1 MGGIMPVRA
10 SRTVVAAAFIRLLPL
25 AAMLLPAQGLVRSA
39 LAEEAT
45 APAVDRLVGR
55 RAGDFRLID
64 VQSGNETWLYG
75 LRMNNGG
82 VGRLLGFKPVQ
93 AAVLVFVSP
102 GCPLGD
108 KYLPRLGELAAEYGP
123 KGVRFF
129 GVASGAGE
137 TRESLAAWAAERA
150 PGFPILHDTGSVQ
163 ADALMVER
171 SNEAILIDARA
182 TIRYRGVIDD
192 QYGYDYSREAP
203 RATPLR
209 DAIEALLGG
218 TEVAVKATPVAGCLI
233 TKAEPAKSKLDS
245 LDRVRPLKA
254 DLAAWLDEHEPAPEV
269 GAVTYARDVA
279 PIVQARCQ
287 ACHRP
292 GQVGGFDLM
301 THDDAFRH
309 SAMIAEVVEQRRMP
323 PWHADPRHGDFANER
338 RLTARERA
346 TLLAWVKQGCPE
358 GDPAAAPAPKTWPE
372 GWTIGTPDIVFEIP
386 ESNTIPAQGTMP
398 YIHTTV
404 PTNFTEDV
412 WVQAAEA
419 RPGDAGVVHHIIV
432 FVVPPGGNRGR
443 AIAGGQ
449 GHLCGYAPGDMP
461 SVYPAGTAKRIKA
474 GSTLVFQLHYTPNGR
489 ATTDRSKVGFIIA
502 KEPPTREALTIGI
515 ANPGF
520 VIPPGAPEHP
530 VRSQQRF
537 RQEVRLLSFM
547 PHMHLRGRS
556 FRYTLTPPEDGA
568 APEVLLDVPAFD
580 FGWQSYYMLAEPRVL
595 PRGSMLVCDATF
607 DNSSGN
613 PANPDPTSVV
623 SWGEQTWEEMMIG
636 YIDVDLPVGAADAAG
651 IGGEGGREGGRDG
664 AREGGGPRRRDG
676 G

>member
-1 MGGIMPVRA
+1 MS
-10 SRTVVAAAFIRLLPL
+10 SRTGRLLRSVAL
-25 AAMLLPAQGLVRSA
+25 VAVGVATLGPATMSSVR
-39 LAEEAT
+39 AEEAVRQ
-45 APAVDRLVGR
+45 PVDRLVGR
-55 RAGDFRLID
+55 RAGDFRLPD
-64 VQSGNETWLYG
+64 VRTGNEVWLYG

-93 AAVLVFVSP
+93 AVVLVFVSP

-108 KYLPRLGELAAEYGP
+108 KYLPRLDELAAEYGP

-137 TRESLAAWAAERA
+137 TRESLAAWAAERK
-150 PGFPILHDTGSVQ
+150 PSFPILHDAGNIQ

-171 SNEAILIDARA
+171 SNEAIVLDLRA
-182 TIRYRGVIDD
+182 TIRYRGAIDD
-192 QYGYDYSREAP
+192 QYGYDFAREAP
-203 RATPLR
+203 RETPLR
-209 DAIEALLGG
+209 DALDAVLGQG
-218 TEVAVKATPVAGCLI
+218 EVAVKATPVAGCLL
-233 TKAEPAKSKLDS
+233 TKAAAPKSKLEE
-245 LDRVRPLKA
+245 LDRVRPLQA
-254 DLAAWLDEHEPAPEV
+254 DLAAWLDEHEPAPDV
-269 GAVTYARDVA
+269 GSVTYHRDVA
-279 PIVQARCQ
+279 PIVQTRCQ

-292 GQVGGFDLM
+292 GQVGGFDLL
-301 THDDAFRH
+301 THADAFRH

-323 PWHADPRHGDFANER
+323 PWHADPRHGHFSNDR
-338 RLTARERA
+338 RLTPRDRA

-358 GDPAAAPAPKTWPE
+358 GDPADTPAPRTWPE
-372 GWTIGTPDIVFEIP
+372 GWTIGTPDVVFEIP
-386 ESNTIPAQGTMP
+386 EANAIPAQGTMP
-398 YIHTTV
+398 YIHVSV
-404 PTNFTEDV
+404 PTNFTEDT

-461 SVYPAGTAKRIKA
+461 SVYPLGTAKRIKA

-489 ATTDRSKVGFIIA
+489 PTTDRSKVGFILA

-520 VIPPGAPEHP
+520 VIPPGAPAHP
-530 VRSQQRF
+530 VRSQQRV
-537 RQEVRLLSFM
+537 RGEVRLLSFM

-556 FRYTLTPPEDGA
+556 FRYTLTGA
-568 APEVLLDVPAFD
+568 SEGAEPEVLLDVPAFD
-580 FGWQSYYMLAEPRVL
+580 FGWQSYYTLAEPRIL
-595 PRGSMLVCDATF
+595 PQGSLLVCDATF

-623 SWGEQTWEEMMIG
+623 RWGEQTWEEMMIG
-636 YIDVDLPVGAADAAG
+636 YIDVDMPIGADALPDDG
-651 IGGEGGREGGRDG
+651 GQRRRSEGGE
-664 AREGGGPRRRDG
+664 
-676 G
+676 

>member
-1 MGGIMPVRA
+1 MLSRSGFAVRA
-10 SRTVVAAAFIRLLPL
+10 VVLVALGVWVG
-25 AAMLLPAQGLVRSA
+25 MGPATLRSA
-39 LAEEAT
+39 AEEAGRQ
-45 APAVDRLVGR
+45 PVDRLVGR
-55 RAGDFRLID
+55 RAGDFRLPD
-64 VQSGNETWLYG
+64 VRTGNEVWLYG

-93 AAVLVFVSP
+93 AVVLVFVSP

-108 KYLPRLGELAAEYGP
+108 KYLPRLDELAAEYGP

-137 TRESLAAWAAERA
+137 TRESLAAWAAERK
-150 PGFPILHDTGSVQ
+150 PSFPILHDAGNVQ

-171 SNEAILIDARA
+171 SNEALVIDLRA
-182 TIRYRGVIDD
+182 TIRYRGAIDD
-192 QYGYDYSREAP
+192 QYGYDFSREAP
-203 RATPLR
+203 RETPLR
-209 DAIEALLGG
+209 DALDAVLGQG
-218 TEVAVKATPVAGCLI
+218 ELVVKATPVAGCLL
-233 TKAEPAKSKLDS
+233 TKVAAPKSKLEE
-245 LDRVRPLKA
+245 LDRVRPLQA
-254 DLAAWLDEHEPAPEV
+254 DLAAWLDEHEPAPAV
-269 GAVTYARDVA
+269 GAVTYHRDVA
-279 PIVQARCQ
+279 PVVQARCQ

-292 GQVGGFDLM
+292 GQVGGFDLL
-301 THDDAFRH
+301 THADAFRQ

-323 PWHADPRHGDFANER
+323 PWHADPRHGHFSNDR
-338 RLTARERA
+338 RLTPRERA

-358 GDPAAAPAPKTWPE
+358 GDPADTPAPRTWPE
-372 GWTIGTPDIVFEIP
+372 GWTIGTPDVVFEIP
-386 ESNTIPAQGTMP
+386 EANAIPAQGTMP
-398 YIHTTV
+398 YIHVSV
-404 PTNFTEDV
+404 PTNFTADT

-461 SVYPAGTAKRIKA
+461 SVYPLGTAKRIKA
-474 GSTLVFQLHYTPNGR
+474 GSTLVFQLHYTPNGWP
-489 ATTDRSKVGFIIA
+489 TTDRSKVGFILA

-520 VIPPGAPEHP
+520 VIPPGAPAHP
-530 VRSQQRF
+530 VRSQQRV
-537 RQEVRLLSFM
+537 RGEVRLLSFM

-556 FRYTLTPPEDGA
+556 FRYTLTGA
-568 APEVLLDVPAFD
+568 SEGAEPEVLLDVPAFD
-580 FGWQSYYMLAEPRVL
+580 FGWQSYYTLAEPRIL
-595 PRGSMLVCDATF
+595 PQGSLLVCDATF

-636 YIDVDLPVGAADAAG
+636 YIDVDMPVGADALPDDA
-651 IGGEGGREGGRDG
+651 
-664 AREGGGPRRRDG
+664 GPRRRSEG
-676 G
+676 GE

>member
-1 MGGIMPVRA
+1 MS
-10 SRTVVAAAFIRLLPL
+10 SRTGRLLRSVAL
-25 AAMLLPAQGLVRSA
+25 VAVGVATLGPATMSSVR
-39 LAEEAT
+39 AEEAVRQ
-45 APAVDRLVGR
+45 PVDRLVGR
-55 RAGDFRLID
+55 RAGDFRLPD
-64 VQSGNETWLYG
+64 VRTGNEVWLYG

-93 AAVLVFVSP
+93 AVVLVFVSP

-108 KYLPRLGELAAEYGP
+108 KYLPRLDELAAEYGP

-137 TRESLAAWAAERA
+137 TRESLAAWAAERK
-150 PGFPILHDTGSVQ
+150 PSFPILHDAGNIQ

-171 SNEAILIDARA
+171 SNEAIVLDLRA
-182 TIRYRGVIDD
+182 TIRYRGAIDD
-192 QYGYDYSREAP
+192 QYGYDFAREVP
-203 RATPLR
+203 RETPLR
-209 DAIEALLGG
+209 NALDAVLGQG
-218 TEVAVKATPVAGCLI
+218 EVAVKATPVAGCLL
-233 TKAEPAKSKLDS
+233 TKAAAPKSKLEE
-245 LDRVRPLKA
+245 LDRVRPLQA
-254 DLAAWLDEHEPAPEV
+254 DLAAWLDEHEPAPDV
-269 GAVTYARDVA
+269 GSVTYHRDVA
-279 PIVQARCQ
+279 PIVQTRCQ

-292 GQVGGFDLM
+292 GQVGGFDLL
-301 THDDAFRH
+301 THADAFRH

-323 PWHADPRHGDFANER
+323 PWHADPRHGHFSNDR
-338 RLTARERA
+338 RLTPRDRA

-358 GDPAAAPAPKTWPE
+358 GDPADTPAPRTWPE
-372 GWTIGTPDIVFEIP
+372 GWTIGTPDVVFEIP
-386 ESNTIPAQGTMP
+386 EANAIPAQGTMP
-398 YIHTTV
+398 YIHVSV
-404 PTNFTEDV
+404 PTNFTEDT

-461 SVYPAGTAKRIKA
+461 SVYPLGTAKRIKA

-489 ATTDRSKVGFIIA
+489 PTTDRSKVGFILA

-520 VIPPGAPEHP
+520 VIPPGAPAHP
-530 VRSQQRF
+530 VRSQQRV
-537 RQEVRLLSFM
+537 RGEVRLLSFM

-556 FRYTLTPPEDGA
+556 FRYTLTGA
-568 APEVLLDVPAFD
+568 SEGAEPEVLLDVPAFD
-580 FGWQSYYMLAEPRVL
+580 FGWQSYYTLAEPRIL
-595 PRGSMLVCDATF
+595 PQGSLLVCDATF

-623 SWGEQTWEEMMIG
+623 RWGEQTWEEMMIG
-636 YIDVDLPVGAADAAG
+636 YIDVDMPIGADALPDDG
-651 IGGEGGREGGRDG
+651 GQRRRSEGGE
-664 AREGGGPRRRDG
+664 
-676 G
+676 